1 MQSARILQ
9 WDIFTRRWYA
19 LFFFLNEKKASRF
32 FWIFWQIFLQ
42 LVKQTFQLL
51 KFFTIFNMFQL
62 GCLEDVELPEKK
74 ELFYC
79 STFSNLQVCQQ
90 AGGNDPQQQLV
101 EGRRRV
107 FQWAPGA
114 LH

>member
-1 MQSARILQ
+1 MIGEANAYYNAIKIESIILNAI
-9 WDIFTRRWYA
+9 D
-19 LFFFLNEKKASRF
+19 NNCN
-32 FWIFWQIFLQ
+32 
-42 LVKQTFQLL
+42 V
-51 KFFTIFNMFQL
+51 
-62 GCLEDVELPEKK
+62 EDFVKK
-74 ELFYC
+74 ELFDC

-101 EGRRRV
+101 EGHRRV